1 MLLTMPVFSLIAEVS
16 TPIHPLEHHT
26 VLLFLLQLV
35 VLLLTARGLG
45 EGMRALD
52 VPPVVGELLAGVLLG
67 PSVLGALFPPLHQ
80 ALFPADQ
87 TQSDVLGAEAWIGV
101 LFLLIVT
108 GLETDLNL
116 ILRKGKTALIVSL
129 GGIIVPF
136 LSGLGLGMIL
146 PEDFLM
152 NPSQRLIFS
161 LFMATAMSI
170 SAVPVIAKVLM
181 DLQLIRRDIGQ
192 LILAAGMTDDTI
204 GWILLAMVSG
214 LVTQG
219 TFNALGLLR
228 AVLSALLFIAFALT
242 VGQVLINQIFRWV
255 DEHIGG
261 PSASLSTLIGLAL
274 GAAAITHALG
284 IEAVLGAFV
293 TGILVTQSRH
303 FHREAGHVLELITV
317 SFLAPIFFASAGL
330 KVNLAQLLNPRIFLV
345 GLGVLAIACGG
356 KFIGAYLGAR
366 LGSLSHWEGLAMGS
380 GMNARGAM
388 EIIVATIGLS
398 LGVLNPPMYS
408 IIVMVAIVTSLMA
421 PPLLRW
427 TLHHIVM
434 GEEEAR
440 RLQREA
446 ETRQSFLYRIRRVLI
461 PSRGGTNVQMA
472 AQLVRSLN
480 QRQALD
486 MTVFYVSEYKKPRRA
501 STQPDPAQVEAF
513 TAVQEVILSPV
524 QAALQ
529 PTPQPNLQ
537 QKVGYGSDRAERIL
551 KEARRG
557 YDLIVMGASEYR
569 GFQGSLF
576 NALVDRIVQDAPC
589 PTLVVKSSM
598 PLIQG
603 DYCPIP
609 AHPLRQILV
618 PTVGSRASLNAVE
631 MAAAIGKQTGAQLT
645 LIHVVN
651 TTPSKYLLFDQN
663 PTEAIV
669 EIGREIVEFQAQVA
683 RQLGAEVIPQ
693 VLEGG
698 SPEDTILEF
707 AQHNPVDLI
716 FLGSTLRLITG
727 RAFFSHRVD
736 TILRKAP
743 CPVAVIS
750 SS

>member
-1 MLLTMPVFSLIAEVS
+1 MPLFSLIAEVS

-45 EGMRALD
+45 EGMRVLD

-67 PSVLGALFPPLHQ
+67 PSVLGVLFPALQQ
-80 ALFPADQ
+80 ALFPVNQ

-101 LFLLIVT
+101 LFLMIVT

-136 LSGLGLGMIL
+136 LSGFGLGMIL

-204 GWILLAMVSG
+204 GWILLAVVSG

-219 TFNALGLLR
+219 TFNALGMLR
-228 AVLSALLFIAFALT
+228 AILSALLFITFALT
-242 VGQVLINQIFRWV
+242 VGQVLVNQIFRWV
-255 DEHIGG
+255 DDHISG
-261 PSASLSTLIGLAL
+261 PSASLSTLIVLAL

-303 FHREAGHVLELITV
+303 FHRGAGHALEIITV

-330 KVNLAQLLNPRIFLV
+330 KVNLAQLLHPRIFLV
-345 GLGVLAIACGG
+345 GLGVLTIACGG

-366 LGSLSHWEGLAMGS
+366 LGALSHWEGLAMGS

-434 GEEEAR
+434 GEEEA
-440 RLQREA
+440 L
-446 ETRQSFLYRIRRVLI
+446 
-461 PSRGGTNVQMA
+461 RGG
-472 AQLVRSLN
+472 R
-480 QRQALD
+480 
-486 MTVFYVSEYKKPRRA
+486 
-501 STQPDPAQVEAF
+501 
-513 TAVQEVILSPV
+513 
-524 QAALQ
+524 
-529 PTPQPNLQ
+529 
-537 QKVGYGSDRAERIL
+537 
-551 KEARRG
+551 
-557 YDLIVMGASEYR
+557 
-569 GFQGSLF
+569 
-576 NALVDRIVQDAPC
+576 
-589 PTLVVKSSM
+589 
-598 PLIQG
+598 
-603 DYCPIP
+603 
-609 AHPLRQILV
+609 
-618 PTVGSRASLNAVE
+618 
-631 MAAAIGKQTGAQLT
+631 
-645 LIHVVN
+645 
-651 TTPSKYLLFDQN
+651 
-663 PTEAIV
+663 
-669 EIGREIVEFQAQVA
+669 
-683 RQLGAEVIPQ
+683 
-693 VLEGG
+693 
-698 SPEDTILEF
+698 
-707 AQHNPVDLI
+707 
-716 FLGSTLRLITG
+716 
-727 RAFFSHRVD
+727 
-736 TILRKAP
+736 
-743 CPVAVIS
+743 
-750 SS
+750 